1 MDENPTSKSISDQK
15 DIDRSYHF
23 PTLFLVTKAAG
34 WLLLST
40 LFSLVASIKM
50 HSPTFLSNCPWV
62 TYGVLV
68 PAAQNA
74 FLYGFALQAGFA
86 AMLWMT
92 MRLGQVKLRG
102 PGFLFLGTVL
112 WNIALLVGIL
122 GLMGGGQ
129 SGYAFLSMPGFVYPM
144 LFTAYVLI
152 GGMTLLTFFKRQA
165 REIYP
170 SQWFIY
176 ASLYWFPWML
186 TAASYALFASEPA
199 RGVAQAVIHGWYA
212 SGITTIVLGFVGIA
226 LLQYLVPKLTRRDL
240 HNSNL
245 SAFAFWVLLLFG
257 GFTGLLQAQ
266 ALPAWVGTL
275 SSVCNAFVAFAWIV
289 LTANLWKTLQGAGK
303 QNSDPLAFNL
313 VRLAALCGL
322 LGALLN
328 FWGSRPGTAET
339 VQFTLYVQGVYWLQL
354 FGFVGTLL
362 LVAAYHFLP
371 RVSDQESALSG
382 PFGWKSIMM
391 LYATGSILVG
401 LVYVLGGWKQGKALA
416 DASRSFLEVQ
426 SAAMS
431 FIRIST
437 IGELLVFL
445 AAAVLAV
452 NMTRSLVAYLVGYI
466 KCCCNCK
473 NESAQ

>member
-74 FLYGFALQAGFA
+74 FLYGFALQAGFCGDA
-86 AMLWMT
+86 LDDHAL
-92 MRLGQVKLRG
+92 G
-102 PGFLFLGTVL
+102 PGQTPWAWVPFSGHGSVEYR
-112 WNIALLVGIL
+112 LVGGNSRID
-122 GLMGGGQ
+122 GRGQ

-212 SGITTIVLGFVGIA
+212 SGMTTIVLGFVGIA

-257 GFTGLLQAQ
+257 GFTGLL
-266 ALPAWVGTL
+266 
-275 SSVCNAFVAFAWIV
+275 
-289 LTANLWKTLQGAGK
+289 
-303 QNSDPLAFNL
+303 
-313 VRLAALCGL
+313 RLKLY
-322 LGALLN
+322 
-328 FWGSRPGTAET
+328 RPG
-339 VQFTLYVQGVYWLQL
+339 W
-354 FGFVGTLL
+354 
-362 LVAAYHFLP
+362 
-371 RVSDQESALSG
+371 AL
-382 PFGWKSIMM
+382 
-391 LYATGSILVG
+391 
-401 LVYVLGGWKQGKALA
+401 
-416 DASRSFLEVQ
+416 
-426 SAAMS
+426 
-431 FIRIST
+431 
-437 IGELLVFL
+437 
-445 AAAVLAV
+445 
-452 NMTRSLVAYLVGYI
+452 
-466 KCCCNCK
+466 
-473 NESAQ
+473 

>member
-1 MDENPTSKSISDQK
+1 MEDNPTSKSISDQK
-15 DIDRSYHF
+15 VIDRSYHF
-23 PTLFLVTKAAG
+23 PTLILVTKASG

-40 LFSLVASIKM
+40 LFSLLASVKM
-50 HSPTFLSNCPWV
+50 HSPTFLSNYSWL

-74 FLYGFALQAGFA
+74 FIYGFALQAGFA

-112 WNIALLVGIL
+112 WNIALVVGIVR
-122 GLMGGGQ
+122 LMGGSQ
-129 SGYAFLSMPGFVYPM
+129 SGYAFLSMPGFVYTM
-144 LFTAYVLI
+144 LFTAYALI
-152 GGMTLLTFFKRQA
+152 GGIMLLTFFKRQD

-170 SQWFIY
+170 SQWFTY
-176 ASLYWFPWML
+176 ASIYWFPWML
-186 TAASYALFASEPA
+186 TAASSALFASEPT
-199 RGVAQAVIHGWYA
+199 RGLAQAVVHGWYA
-212 SGITTIVLGFVGIA
+212 SGMITIVLGFVGIA
-226 LLQYLVPKLTRRDL
+226 LLQYLVPKLARRDL

-275 SSVCNAFVAFAWIV
+275 SGICNAFVAFAWIV
-289 LTANLWKTLQGAGK
+289 LTVNLWKTLQGTDTDS
-303 QNSDPLAFNL
+303 SDPFALNL

-322 LGALLN
+322 LGSLLN
-328 FWGSRPGTAET
+328 FWGSRPGVAET
-339 VQFTLYVQGVYWLQL
+339 LQFTLYLQGIYWLQL

-362 LVAAYHFLP
+362 LVAVYHFLP
-371 RVSDQESALSG
+371 RISDRENISSG
-382 PFGWKSIMM
+382 LFGWKAIMV
-391 LYATGSILVG
+391 LYVTGSILVS
-401 LVYVLGGWKQGKALA
+401 LVYVLGGRVQGTTLA
-416 DASRSFLEVQ
+416 DGTRSFLDVQ
-426 SAAMS
+426 SATMS

-445 AAAVLAV
+445 AAAVLVINLAISFV
-452 NMTRSLVAYLVGYI
+452 SYLVGYVV
-466 KCCCNCK
+466 CCLNCK

>member
-170 SQWFIY
+170 HNG
-176 ASLYWFPWML
+176 
-186 TAASYALFASEPA
+186 LFMP
-199 RGVAQAVIHGWYA
+199 V
-212 SGITTIVLGFVGIA
+212 
-226 LLQYLVPKLTRRDL
+226 
-240 HNSNL
+240 
-245 SAFAFWVLLLFG
+245 
-257 GFTGLLQAQ
+257 FTGFR
-266 ALPAWVGTL
+266 G
-275 SSVCNAFVAFAWIV
+275 C
-289 LTANLWKTLQGAGK
+289 
-303 QNSDPLAFNL
+303 
-313 VRLAALCGL
+313 
-322 LGALLN
+322 
-328 FWGSRPGTAET
+328 
-339 VQFTLYVQGVYWLQL
+339 
-354 FGFVGTLL
+354 
-362 LVAAYHFLP
+362 
-371 RVSDQESALSG
+371 
-382 PFGWKSIMM
+382 
-391 LYATGSILVG
+391 
-401 LVYVLGGWKQGKALA
+401 
-416 DASRSFLEVQ
+416 
-426 SAAMS
+426 
-431 FIRIST
+431 
-437 IGELLVFL
+437 
-445 AAAVLAV
+445 
-452 NMTRSLVAYLVGYI
+452 
-466 KCCCNCK
+466 
-473 NESAQ
+473 